1 MKHVFLSIFI
11 NHRFKKNFFQN
22 ILPQFL
28 GILLEIRRDEICHSQ
43 NLRKQCF
50 TNHIRSSGDVLSSA
64 IKIFSNM
71 LKGFFLI
78 CDLRGRAAS
87 ALKDGN
93 MLLKKIE
100 SKNKIHWCLFIAGC
114 CWLPQKRH
122 IFSMFYI
129 SSSVCDLG
137 SKSYMFEVIFF
148 PEVDFSFISEI
159 FEGRCN
165 ICPIGWRFCEKIL
178 QEFAHW
184 QKTQNTTT
192 QHW

>member
-1 MKHVFLSIFI
+1 MKFATAKIW
-11 NHRFKKNFFQN
+11 
-22 ILPQFL
+22 
-28 GILLEIRRDEICHSQ
+28 G
-43 NLRKQCF
+43 
-50 TNHIRSSGDVLSSA
+50 SSA
-64 IKIFSNM
+64 LQTTSEVLVMSYHQQSRYFLTCWKV
-71 LKGFFLI
+71 FFLI

-93 MLLKKIE
+93 MLEKIE

-129 SSSVCDLG
+129 SSSAIDLG